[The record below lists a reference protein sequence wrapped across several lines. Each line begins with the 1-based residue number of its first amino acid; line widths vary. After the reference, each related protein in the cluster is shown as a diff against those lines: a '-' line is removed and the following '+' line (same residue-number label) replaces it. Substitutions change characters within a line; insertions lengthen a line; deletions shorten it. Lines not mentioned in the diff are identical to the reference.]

1 MKTFF
6 ARHVRGFISLLSVI
20 IFGAVGVAIVT
31 TLILLGTGS
40 SQMGLISQQS
50 MQAAGLADACAE
62 LALQQVKYSLLA
74 SGTTTLSFS
83 TGSCSYGIAN
93 LGGQSRDVTA
103 VGTVSSVTRGVAI
116 ILDQITPTIHIVSW
130 QDVAP

>member
-1 MKTFF
+1 MGIFF
-6 ARHVRGFISLLSVI
+6 THHVRGFISLLSVI

-40 SQMGLISQQS
+40 SQMGLVSQQS
-50 MQAAGLADACAE
+50 MQAAGLVDACAE
-62 LALQQVKYSLLA
+62 IALQEVKQSLLA

-103 VGTVSSVTRGVAI
+103 VGTVSTVTRSVSVT
-116 ILDQITPTIHIVSW
+116 LDRITPTIHIVSW
-130 QDVAP
+130 QEVAP